1 MITFTFRMKLFPKC
15 FEPLWLVWLCGE
27 VVSIVDTDLHHG
39 RHVLEGSE
47 GHDGAKYWV
56 SSEENKLRVWC
67 EAVVDF
73 VPKSCIVPK
82 IPLFALQLS
91 SNTSSYLFTSLPISG
106 GISIQRLSSSSPISR
121 AMLYMFLTCSSSSD
135 NSLLSRALRELSQ

>member
-1 MITFTFRMKLFPKC
+1 MITFAFRMKLFPKC

-47 GHDGAKYWV
+47 GHDGAQYWV
-56 SSEENKLRVWC
+56 SSEENKLRVGC

-73 VPKSCIVPK
+73 VPKSCIVPEIFIIDIIIILK
-82 IPLFALQLS
+82 YFLLLVHIITHLRRNINTEIIIII
-91 SNTSSYLFTSLPISG
+91 SNIKSYVVHVPH
-106 GISIQRLSSSSPISR
+106 
-121 AMLYMFLTCSSSSD
+121 MFFFI
-135 NSLLSRALRELSQ
+135 R